1 MKSDIDYDNMSS
13 IEIWLSDIAEDS
25 ATRVAAAVL
34 IIFGSLLGTI
44 FGILAISAN
53 PAEVL
58 SGSLVSDDETR
69 SYADINGIVNSA
81 LIDNNTGGNPI
92 EGVKLTLLNYDG
104 TVTGKET
111 VTDQSGRFQIPEVPR
126 QSFIL
131 FASLENN
138 VSIRLFLIPGDHAQI
153 PITMM
158 PGDDELVT
166 EIDWR
171 GESNLNQAATL
182 ATIIAILTLISG
194 LFGIRGGFEVFHGKS
209 YRKAWWFSFIGLWSR
224 GGLFIGPLLIL
235 IGMSLSSLTKHQFT
249 TNEINIE

>member
-1 MKSDIDYDNMSS
+1 MRADIDYDNMSS
-13 IEIWLSDIAEDS
+13 LEIWLSDLSEDS

-34 IIFGSLLGTI
+34 IISGSLLGTI
-44 FGILAISAN
+44 FGVLAISAN
-53 PAEVL
+53 PAEIL
-58 SGSLVSDDETR
+58 SGSLVADDD
-69 SYADINGIVNSA
+69 YADINGIVNSA
-81 LIDNNTGGNPI
+81 LINNNTGGEPI
-92 EGVKLTLLNYDG
+92 EGVKLTLLNVDG

-111 VTDQSGRFQIPEVPR
+111 FTDQSGRFQIQEVPR

-131 FASLENN
+131 FASLEDNIS
-138 VSIRLFLIPGDHAQI
+138 VRLFMIPGDHSQI

-171 GESNLNQAATL
+171 GESDLNQAATL

-194 LFGIRGGFEVFHGKS
+194 LFGIRGGYEVLYGKS
-209 YRKAWWFSFIGLWSR
+209 YKKAWWFSFIGLWSR

-235 IGMSLSSLTKHQFT
+235 IGMALSGLTKHQFMT
-249 TNEINIE
+249 DEINIE